1 MMTDGTAS
9 LPDQNFFNPALPL
22 DVTKAVKMWLSY
34 VTKNPAQK
42 RRVFPPQKPIQ
53 SLRYFRLA
61 SSMGPQDTKCIVTSG
76 ALLICLRFIP

>member
-22 DVTKAVKMWLSY
+22 NVTKAVKMWFSS

-42 RRVFPPQKPIQ
+42 HRVFPQQKPIE

-61 SSMGPQDTKCIVTSG
+61 SSLGLRAHW
-76 ALLICLRFIP
+76 ALSIQVSCKSA